1 MELSIII
8 VSWNTCDL
16 LMQCLES
23 VIADTATLPCPNVEI
38 LVVDNASTDG
48 TVGTIQQQFPQ
59 VCVIEN
65 DHNVGFAQANNQAIA
80 QSKGRYVLLLNP
92 DTEIKLGAL
101 PMLLDFMETELHIGL
116 VGAQLLNADGSLQTS
131 CYPAPT
137 LLRELWRLFHLDS
150 LYPYGTYR
158 MTDWEL
164 TKPRQVDALLGACL
178 LIRRR
183 VLDEVGMLDEDYFM
197 YSEEIDLCYRVRQ
210 AGWPIYWVPQAQI
223 VHYGGQSTQQVPS
236 KMFLHLYRSKLR
248 YFRKH
253 YGRFFALAYKFTLLA
268 AAVTRL
274 VLTPLVLLEKPA
286 KRRRHLH
293 LAGNYGRLII
303 ALPGM

>member
-1 MELSIII
+1 MELSVII

-23 VIADTATLPCPNVEI
+23 VIADTATLSCPNTEI

-48 TVGTIQQQFPQ
+48 TVEAIHQQFPQ

-65 DHNVGFAQANNQAIA
+65 EHNVGFAQANNQAIG

-92 DTEIKLGAL
+92 DTEIKPDAL
-101 PMLLDFMETELHIGL
+101 HTLLDFMESEPQIGL

-158 MTDWEL
+158 MTDWEI

-183 VLDEVGMLDEDYFM
+183 VLDEVGMLDENYFM

-236 KMFLHLYRSKLR
+236 KMFLHLYGSKLR

-253 YGRFFALAYKFTLLA
+253 YGRFFALAYKFTLFA
-268 AAVTRL
+268 AAMARL
-274 VLTPLVLLEKPA
+274 VLTPLALLEKPA
-286 KRRRHLH
+286 KRRHHLH